1 MSNIEQ
7 VHACIDGMFNAQI
20 NGDVD
25 GALSFMADSH
35 CIWNVRAGDLSDP
48 TIWKAGGYATRIEL
62 KEWLSKQQSYNVQYK
77 YLHTDIWE
85 APDKSR
91 RTAIA
96 VVEETGKAVFHDGNI
111 REWTEVVNLW
121 SVAEID
127 GTWKVTGSMHH
138 VGESA

>member
-62 KEWLSKQQSYNVQYK
+62 KEWLSNNQSYKCQYK
-77 YLHTDIWE
+77 YLHTDLH
-85 APDKSR
+85 KSG
-91 RTAIA
+91 RTAI
-96 VVEETGKAVFHDGNI
+96 VVIEETGKAVSHDG
-111 REWTEVVNLW
+111 RTHEWTEVVNLW
-121 SVAEID
+121 SLAEID

-138 VGESA
+138 IGDPDR